1 MMLTGTI
8 APTDIGWYSFLFQQ
22 RQLEEAN
29 FWTPS
34 AHFTFKASEFSPF
47 FFKLKSP
54 HNAICGFGFF
64 AQYSALPDW
73 LAWESFGHANGC
85 ATFEEM
91 RTRIRAIR
99 DRFDYKGSLD
109 APIGCII
116 VVNVLFFDEPDWIPQ
131 PTDWAPR
138 NLRPMRY
145 DLEADEDA
153 RVWQAC
159 LERLASR
166 PSAPFQEDILHVAET
181 QPAYG
186 APVLVRP
193 RLGQGAFRVAVTDA
207 YQRSCAVTGEHSLPV
222 LEAAHIRPFALS
234 GPHETR
240 NGLLLRSDLH
250 KLFDHG
256 YLAVTPDYRVEV
268 SQRLREEYQNGKSYY
283 PLHGQ
288 HLILPAHVKNQPDPQ
303 LLEWHLNEVFRA

>member
-1 MMLTGTI
+1 MSLIGTI
-8 APTDIGWYSFLFQQ
+8 APTDVGWYRFLCRG
-22 RQLEEAN
+22 RQTDEAN

-34 AHFTFKASEFSPF
+34 AHFTFRAPEFSPF
-47 FFKLKSP
+47 LFKLKSP
-54 HNAICGFGFF
+54 DNAICGVGFF
-64 AQYSALPDW
+64 AHYSALPDW
-73 LAWESFGHANGC
+73 LAWESFGPANGC
-85 ATFEEM
+85 ASFDEM
-91 RTRIRAIR
+91 RTRIRGIR
-99 DRFDYKGSLD
+99 DRFDYKGPLD

-116 VVNVLFFDEPDWIPQ
+116 VVNVLFFDEPAWIPQ
-131 PTDWAPR
+131 PADWPPR

-145 DLEADEDA
+145 DLETGEGA

-166 PSAPFQEDILHVAET
+166 PPASARKDILHASET
-181 QPAYG
+181 APTYG

-234 GPHETR
+234 GSHETR

-250 KLFDHG
+250 RLFDHG

-283 PLHGQ
+283 PLHGRR
-288 HLILPAHVKNQPDPQ
+288 LILPVHVKNQPDPQ
-303 LLEWHLNEVFRA
+303 LLEWHLNKVFRG